1 MLKNLE
7 ALWPERR
14 VNGQEEGP
22 GELGGKQPT
31 CPKIGERLRV
41 WGYRG

>member
-14 VNGQEEGP
+14 ANGQEEGH
-22 GELGGKQPT
+22 GELGGKQSA

-41 WGYRG
+41 